1 MFVQTW
7 SKTVALELV
16 MRVGLLGSDRRS
28 VLLCKESTC
37 RVFLYNNR
45 IFGSLSILNF
55 F

>member
-16 MRVGLLGSDRRS
+16 MRVGLLGSNCRS

-37 RVFLYNNR
+37 GVL
-45 IFGSLSILNF
+45 IIQGGHKVMHQC
-55 F
+55 